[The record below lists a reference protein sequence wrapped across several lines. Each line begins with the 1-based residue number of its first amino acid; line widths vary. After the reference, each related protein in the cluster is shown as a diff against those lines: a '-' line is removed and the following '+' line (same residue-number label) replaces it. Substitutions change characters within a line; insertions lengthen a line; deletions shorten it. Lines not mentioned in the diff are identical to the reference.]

1 MAEPQYSQV
10 GIDKLNLSVRSYNC
24 LRRAKIDTIQALL
37 DVYNQGKLIEI
48 RNLGIKSFDEIVEA
62 IRSLPCDGFPENVEI
77 NEQMESEQIEE
88 LRFEEYVVPD
98 ELENIPCY

>member
-1 MAEPQYSQV
+1 MRPVVYKDENTMSIHQTGGEDKHMAEPQYSQI

-48 RNLGIKSFDEIVEA
+48 RNLGI
-62 IRSLPCDGFPENVEI
+62 I
-77 NEQMESEQIEE
+77 NA
-88 LRFEEYVVPD
+88 P
-98 ELENIPCY
+98 

>member
-1 MAEPQYSQV
+1 MAEPQYSQI

-48 RNLGIKSFDEIVEA
+48 RNLGI
-62 IRSLPCDGFPENVEI
+62 I
-77 NEQMESEQIEE
+77 NA
-88 LRFEEYVVPD
+88 P
-98 ELENIPCY
+98 